1 MKIQNSSESITAFA
15 GLNFISQDINT
26 SGILQLIDNE
36 LGIKSPLSTYR
47 LSDSIKALWLT
58 FFAGGDCAEDINE
71 HLRNT
76 LQSIPHLKVPS
87 ADTVLRDLKRL
98 ATPTC
103 NEVTTKQVTHQHNLN
118 PRLNILLIKSLIK
131 LKLLSTNQKHDFD
144 YDNQVIPTE
153 KYDAARTY
161 KQVDGYQPGVATIG
175 NHIVYIENRN
185 GNSPARYHQAQTL
198 ENAYQ
203 TLQKQGINI
212 KRSRMDCASY
222 QKDVIEVVYKYSDL
236 FYIRAQRCD
245 AMAAQIKQVEHWQ
258 TQRIGFKDY
267 QVASIQYQPFGE
279 EKSYR
284 VVISREPQQEGN
296 LFTGDHFSYR
306 GIITNDTEM
315 SDVEVLQYYNQR
327 GGQEKIFDEMN
338 NDFGWTKMPF
348 SFLNENTVF
357 LTIMAIC
364 RSLYLYLLE
373 KYCSKVSFLS
383 ANFRLKKFRFRFIQV
398 AGKWIKR
405 GRQNILKL
413 FTNKDYSR
421 VCRE

>member
-1 MKIQNSSESITAFA
+1 MKVQNSSDSITAFA
-15 GLNFISQDINT
+15 GLNFISHDIN
-26 SGILQLIDNE
+26 SCGILQLIDNE
-36 LGIKSPLSTYR
+36 LGIKSPLATYG
-47 LSDSIKALWLT
+47 LSDCIKALWLT
-58 FFAGGDCAEDINE
+58 FIAGGDCAEDMNE
-71 HLRNT
+71 HLKDT
-76 LQSIPHLKVPS
+76 LLSIPDLKVPN
-87 ADTVLRDLKRL
+87 ADTVLRDLKGL

-103 NEVTTKQVTHQHNLN
+103 IEVTAKKVTHQQNLN
-118 PRLNILLIKSLIK
+118 PKLNALLIKSLIK

-185 GNSPARYHQAQTL
+185 GNSPARYQQAQTL

-222 QKDVIEVVYKYSDL
+222 QKEVIEVVTKYSDL

-296 LFTGDHFSYR
+296 LFTADHFSYR
-306 GIITNDTEM
+306 GIITSDNQST
-315 SDVEVLQYYNQR
+315 DVEVLQYYNQR
-327 GGQEKIFDEMN
+327 GAQEKIFDQMN
-338 NDFGWTKMPF
+338 NDFGWSKMPF

-373 KYCSKVSFLS
+373 KYSSKVSFLS
-383 ANFRLKKFRFRFIQV
+383 VNFRLKKFRFRFIQV

-405 GRQNILKL
+405 GRQYILKL
-413 FTNKDYSR
+413 FTDKDYSR